1 MLPRPGSVPGV
12 SDAAQPAP
20 LVRSALLRELTPLE
34 LHGILKLRSDVFVVE
49 QQCAYADIDGRDAD
63 PETVHMWIEERGEV
77 VAALRILQ
85 GHVPRIGRIVTRG
98 DHRGRGLAAVLLS
111 AALER
116 TSRPVEL
123 NAQARLSSWYERFG
137 FARCSD
143 EWLEDGIT
151 HVRMRL
157 TERPRIPR

>member
-1 MLPRPGSVPGV
+1 MSDPDPTPPR
-12 SDAAQPAP
+12 
-20 LVRSALLRELTPLE
+20 VRSARLPELTALE
-34 LHGILKLRSDVFVVE
+34 LHGILRLRSDVFVVE

-63 PETVHMWIEERGEV
+63 PDTEHLWIEEDGGV

-85 GHVPRIGRIVTRG
+85 TDVPRIGRIVTRA
-98 DHRGRGLAAVLLS
+98 DRRGRGLASVLLA

-123 NAQARLSSWYERFG
+123 NAQARLAEWYERFG
-137 FARCSD
+137 FACCSD
-143 EWLEDGIT
+143 EWVEDGIA

-157 TERPRIPR
+157 PT

>member
-1 MLPRPGSVPGV
+1 M
-12 SDAAQPAP
+12 SDPDPTPAR
-20 LVRSALLRELTPLE
+20 VRSARLRELTALE
-34 LHGILKLRSDVFVVE
+34 LHGILRLRSDVFVVE

-63 PETVHMWIEERGEV
+63 PETEHLWIDEDGDV

-85 GHVPRIGRIVTRG
+85 SDVPRIGRIVSRA
-98 DHRGRGLAAVLLS
+98 DRRGRGLASVLLT

-123 NAQARLSSWYERFG
+123 NAQARLSQWYEGFG
-137 FARCSD
+137 FARCGD
-143 EWLEDGIT
+143 EWVEDGIT

-157 TERPRIPR
+157 TAQPG

>member
-1 MLPRPGSVPGV
+1 M
-12 SDAAQPAP
+12 
-20 LVRSALLRELTPLE
+20 RSAVLRELTPLE

-63 PETVHMWIEERGEV
+63 PETAHLWIEEEGDV
-77 VAALRILQ
+77 VAALRILH
-85 GHVPRIGRIVTRG
+85 GDVPQIGRIVTRA
-98 DHRGRGLAAVLLS
+98 DRRGQGLASMLLA

-123 NAQARLSSWYERFG
+123 NAQARLAAWYEAFG

-143 EWLEDGIT
+143 EWVEDGIP
-151 HVRMRL
+151 HVQMRL
-157 TERPRIPR
+157 TASR